1 MSGTEGEGSARSD
14 VLLARITDHILANGV
29 ANVSLRALARA
40 ADSNNRMLLYYFGS
54 RAEIISLALRAAA
67 TRFPGM
73 TQVGVELVDT
83 SRPLAERLDRGWAE
97 LGSEET
103 LPFTKLFFH
112 VFGLAAFESGAEWHG
127 IRARFDQFLM
137 DELTITLEHEG
148 LRGDDVA
155 IVARQIVAFWRGLEA
170 LLVSLGPVIEVE
182 RVKVAGHAAVLA
194 QVRALRST
202 APTA

>member
-1 MSGTEGEGSARSD
+1 MSADESERSARSD
-14 VLLARITDHILANGV
+14 VLLERITDHILANGV

-40 ADSNNRMLLYYFGS
+40 AESNNRMLLYYFDS

-73 TQVGVELVDT
+73 TLVGLELVDT
-83 SRPLAERLDRGWAE
+83 SRPLANRLDRGWAQ
-97 LGSEET
+97 LGSAET

-127 IRARFDQFLM
+127 IRARFDQFLIP
-137 DELTITLEHEG
+137 ELTISLEHEG

-170 LLVSLGPVIEVE
+170 LTVSLGPVIEVE
-182 RVKVAGHAAVLA
+182 RVKNAGHAAILA
-194 QVRALRST
+194 QVAALRS
-202 APTA
+202 PTSTV